1 MTFAKNLIDA
11 RNRIGISQGEL
22 ARRLGV
28 SQGTIG
34 NYEAGTRYPRLDK
47 LERIAEAV
55 ETIAE
60 ELIK

>member
-1 MTFAKNLIDA
+1 MNFAKNLIGA
-11 RNRIGISQGEL
+11 RKKIGISQGEL

-47 LERIAEAV
+47 LECIAEAL
-55 ETIAE
+55 ETTV
-60 ELIK
+60 